1 MDYHKLVF
9 AVVRRIPAGRL
20 TNYGAIADFLALGS
34 SRMVGWALN
43 NCSLGDGIPAHR
55 VLNRKGELSGCLH
68 FGPGVMQK
76 LLEAEGV
83 EVIDDRAVD
92 FKARFWDPVIELGD
106 DFEP

>member
-1 MDYHKLVF
+1 MDYHELVF

-43 NCSLGDGIPAHR
+43 NCSLADGIPAHR
-55 VLNRKGELSGCLH
+55 VLNRKGELSGRNH
-68 FGPGVMQK
+68 FGPGVMEK
-76 LLEAEGV
+76 MLLAEGV
-83 EVIDDRAVD
+83 QIEDDWAVD
-92 FKARFWDPVIELGD
+92 FKARFWDPATELGD